1 MKKFWKENKEDLI
14 TLFWT
19 CVTFACMFASC
30 QVWMLLGDQEVKT
43 MIDMSEIYE
52 TLRTSSLRKVSY
64 EDDEISIIAYK
75 VGNIIRIDVK
85 EVQR

>member
-1 MKKFWKENKEDLI
+1 
-14 TLFWT
+14 
-19 CVTFACMFASC
+19 
-30 QVWMLLGDQEVKT
+30 

-52 TLRTSSLRKVSY
+52 TLQTSSLRKVSY

-85 EVQR
+85 ETQR

>member
-1 MKKFWKENKEDLI
+1 
-14 TLFWT
+14 
-19 CVTFACMFASC
+19 
-30 QVWMLLGDQEVKT
+30 

-64 EDDEISIIAYK
+64 EDDEIGIIAYK

>member
-1 MKKFWKENKEDLI
+1 
-14 TLFWT
+14 
-19 CVTFACMFASC
+19 
-30 QVWMLLGDQEVKT
+30 

-75 VGNIIRIDVK
+75 VGNTIRIDVK

>member
-1 MKKFWKENKEDLI
+1 
-14 TLFWT
+14 
-19 CVTFACMFASC
+19 
-30 QVWMLLGDQEVKT
+30 

-52 TLRTSSLRKVSY
+52 TLRASSLRKVSY

-75 VGNIIRIDVK
+75 VRNIIRIDVK

>member
-1 MKKFWKENKEDLI
+1 
-14 TLFWT
+14 
-19 CVTFACMFASC
+19 
-30 QVWMLLGDQEVKT
+30 

-64 EDDEISIIAYK
+64 EDNEINIIAYK

>member
-1 MKKFWKENKEDLI
+1 
-14 TLFWT
+14 
-19 CVTFACMFASC
+19 
-30 QVWMLLGDQEVKT
+30 

-75 VGNIIRIDVK
+75 AGNIIRIDVK

>member
-1 MKKFWKENKEDLI
+1 
-14 TLFWT
+14 
-19 CVTFACMFASC
+19 
-30 QVWMLLGDQEVKT
+30 

-64 EDDEISIIAYK
+64 EDDDISIIAYK

-85 EVQR
+85 EVKDDRNL

>member
-1 MKKFWKENKEDLI
+1 
-14 TLFWT
+14 
-19 CVTFACMFASC
+19 
-30 QVWMLLGDQEVKT
+30 

-75 VGNIIRIDVK
+75 VRNIIRIDVK